1 MGLSFNGA
9 WPYEWGREERNE
21 RKRRKHT
28 KQIKYNKLNKKGQ
41 AMKPKHKENNNT
53 EEKKLKTVIL

>member
-1 MGLSFNGA
+1 MVVHGFYHLMGLDHMN
-9 WPYEWGREERNE
+9 EDEKKEMRE
-21 RKRRKHT
+21 KKKKHT

-53 EEKKLKTVIL
+53 EEKKN